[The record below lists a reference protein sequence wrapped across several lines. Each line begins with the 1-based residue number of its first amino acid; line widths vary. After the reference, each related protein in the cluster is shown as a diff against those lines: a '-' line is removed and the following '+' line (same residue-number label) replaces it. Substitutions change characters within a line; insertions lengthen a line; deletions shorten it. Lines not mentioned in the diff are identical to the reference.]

1 MKRNLTGEQRK
12 KKTQHEGE
20 HNKEQGKTDN
30 IYKHRLT
37 REWETE

>member
-20 HNKEQGKTDN
+20 HNKEQGKTEI
-30 IYKHRLT
+30 IYT
-37 REWETE
+37 NTG